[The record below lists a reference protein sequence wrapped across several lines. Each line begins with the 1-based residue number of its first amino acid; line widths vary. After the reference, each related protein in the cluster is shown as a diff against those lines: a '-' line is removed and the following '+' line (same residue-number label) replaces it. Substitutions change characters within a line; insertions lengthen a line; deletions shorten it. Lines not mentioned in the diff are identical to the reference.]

1 MICYG
6 ELFIKID
13 DEFIVF
19 RSGSALLINSMFEV
33 DAKSPFPKGAKKTL
47 FNKRGKHKME
57 FRYTK
62 STNMAVHKRELIPIF
77 ADSKFNFDHNMSKLS
92 ESNNNFQIIGECNKP
107 LNYIALVP
115 LDIYT
120 LYKYK
125 ENTQYLVQLNYHLKE
140 ALLPDITPLIM
151 IPLLEILRTDI
162 STYKVIEPY

>member
-6 ELFIKID
+6 DLIIKIT
-13 DEFIVF
+13 DEFVVF
-19 RSGSALLINSMFEV
+19 RSDSALLINSMLEV
-33 DAKSPFPKGAKKTL
+33 DAKSPFPRRAKRTL

-62 STNMAVHKRELIPIF
+62 STSMSVYKRKLIPIF
-77 ADSKFNFDHNMSKLS
+77 TDSKFNFDYNVSKLS
-92 ESNNNFQIIGECNKP
+92 ESNNNFQIVGECNQP

-125 ENTQYLVQLNYHLKE
+125 ETQYLVQLNYHLKE